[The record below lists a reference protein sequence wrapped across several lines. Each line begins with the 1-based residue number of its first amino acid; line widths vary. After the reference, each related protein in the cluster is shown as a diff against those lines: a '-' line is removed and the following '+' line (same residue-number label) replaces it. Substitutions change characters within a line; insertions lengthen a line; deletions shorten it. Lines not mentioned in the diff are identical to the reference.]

1 MVDRVTNMS
10 GVRDARSA
18 RSLDAK
24 YYACEELFAVECEKI
39 FRREWICVGREADV
53 AVRGDYLRTKVGGAE
68 LIVVRDESGI
78 RCFHNTCRHRGTL
91 LCESECGTNADG
103 ITCPYHGWSYELS
116 GQLIAAPNMGDVDGF
131 DLSDYPLNQ
140 TATATRD
147 GFVFVNVGCDVDSFE
162 TIWQPLDGKFDPWSL
177 SELISAGESEYEVAA
192 NWKLI
197 FQNYNECYH
206 CPQIHP
212 RLNAVSPYTSAS
224 NDLESGGFL
233 GGPMQLAATAASM
246 TFSGRACCEPL
257 PNLPSDD
264 CRRVYYYSLFPSLL
278 MALHP
283 DFVLTHRAQPLANN
297 RTRVVCNWLFHPQAV
312 AEKGFDPSP
321 AIEFWDETNRQDWH
335 ICELAQQGIESSGY
349 KPGPYSNLE
358 STIAAF
364 DRHYLAVL
372 GNIA

>member
-24 YYACEELFAVECEKI
+24 YYACAELFAVECEKI
-39 FRREWICVGREADV
+39 FRREWICVGRAADV

-68 LIVVRDESGI
+68 LIVIRDESDI
-78 RCFHNTCRHRGTL
+78 RCFHNICRHRGTL
-91 LCESECGTNADG
+91 LCESERGANADG
-103 ITCPYHGWSYELS
+103 ITCPYHGWCYERS
-116 GQLIAAPNMGDVDGF
+116 GQLVAAPNMEDVDGF

-140 TATATRD
+140 AATAIRD
-147 GFVFVNVGCDVDSFE
+147 GFVFVNLSSDVDSFE
-162 TIWQPLDGKFDPWSL
+162 TMWQPLDGKFDAWSL
-177 SELISAGESEYEVAA
+177 SELVSAGESEYEVAA

-206 CPQIHP
+206 CPQVHP
-212 RLNAVSPYTSAS
+212 QLNAVSPYTSAS
-224 NDLESGGFL
+224 NDFESGGFL

-257 PNLPSDD
+257 PNLPSEDR
-264 CRRVYYYSLFPSLL
+264 RRVYYYSLFPSLL
-278 MALHP
+278 LSPHP
-283 DFVLTHRAQPLANN
+283 DFVMMHRAQPLANN
-297 RTRVVCNWLFHPQAV
+297 RTRVVCNWLFHPQTV

-321 AIEFWDETNRQDWH
+321 AIEFWDETNRQDWR

-349 KPGPYSNLE
+349 EPGPYSNLE
-358 STIAAF
+358 CTIAAF